1 MKRSRVG
8 TAVAVVLLALM
19 VVYLATQRDLLIA
32 LRSIPPWMVGALI
45 AVSIVGLVIQ
55 SFQFRTAIGI
65 HGIELPLP
73 EATALTVANTMA
85 NYYLP
90 ARGGTVV
97 RAAYMKRVYR
107 FPLTQYAAVTVSVTG
122 LTMLTAAVFGF
133 LGLLM
138 VGLTDGDVDDRVLAS
153 FVGVV
158 VAATL
163 GVVLAIAVTRMFKS
177 GSRLARIAGEFRS
190 GMSLWANS
198 RGRLA
203 VFLLWTVLLFGSQA
217 FRLWLSFR
225 AVGVT
230 VGLGSILVIQ
240 ALVSVAFILAL
251 TPGNI
256 GVKEGAIV
264 FAAGF
269 LGVDPGL
276 ALLASLVDRAAS
288 LLVTFGGGLL
298 SVRYLSHR
306 AVEVPDQ
313 VAPLREST
321 VEDC

>member
-1 MKRSRVG
+1 MKQSRVG
-8 TAVAVVLLALM
+8 TAVALVLLALM
-19 VVYLATQRDLLIA
+19 VGYLVTQGDFFTA
-32 LRSIPPWMVGALI
+32 LRSIPAWMVWTLI

-65 HGIELPLP
+65 HGTVLPLP
-73 EATALTVANTMA
+73 AATALTVANTMA

-90 ARGGTVV
+90 ARGGIVV

-122 LTMLTAAVFGF
+122 LTMLTATVIGF
-133 LGLLM
+133 FGLLI
-138 VGLTDGDVDDRVLAS
+138 VGLTEGDVDDRALAS
-153 FVGVV
+153 FVGVG
-158 VAATL
+158 VAAAL

-177 GSRLARIAGEFRS
+177 GSRLAQIAKEFRS
-190 GMSLWANS
+190 GMSLWASS

-203 VFLLWTVLLFGSQA
+203 VFLLWTVLLFASQA
-217 FRLWLSFR
+217 FRLWLSFH

-230 VGLGSILVIQ
+230 VGLGSMLVIQ
-240 ALVSVAFILAL
+240 ALASVAFILAL

-256 GVKEGAIV
+256 GVKEGVIV

-276 ALLASLVDRAAS
+276 ALLASLVDRAAAF
-288 LLVTFGGGLL
+288 LVTFGGGLL

-306 AVEVPDQ
+306 AIGAPDQ
-313 VAPLREST
+313 TAPLSEAT
-321 VEDC
+321 VEDS